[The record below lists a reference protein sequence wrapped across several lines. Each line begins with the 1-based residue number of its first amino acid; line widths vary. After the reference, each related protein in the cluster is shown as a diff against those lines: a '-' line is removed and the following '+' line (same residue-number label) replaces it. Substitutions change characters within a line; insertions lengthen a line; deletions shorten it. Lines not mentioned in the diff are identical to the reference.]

1 MDADELMML
10 KVAVTD
16 HQSTASVAVTA
27 LEKGDKQ
34 GARVDSG
41 DGPGGDVGHAVSCIY
56 FIGDIAGRE
65 GEAGDRSGALRL
77 TNVGDKRTSLV
88 PAKADRL
95 VVWRSKDVE
104 NERLEVLGAGEAQ
117 FAVHM
122 WVTGCITN
130 KERIEESLRNL
141 SSKESVAAVQS
152 AVKQMTKQE

>member
-1 MDADELMML
+1 VDADELMML

-88 PAKADRL
+88 PVKADRL

-141 SSKESVAAVQS
+141 ASKESVAAVQS